1 MTMLQL
7 EKINTFYENSHILHD
22 VSLEVEKE
30 EIVVLLGRNGVGKT
44 TTLKSIMGIQPP
56 KTGKILFQGKD
67 ITGMQPHQIARLG
80 IALVPEDRRVLPNL
94 TVHENLKM
102 GMLVRKRTI
111 NTSERL
117 NLVFDYFPIL
127 KARLNQRGESLS
139 GGEQQMLTIARALV
153 SQPELMM
160 IDEPTEGVAPILV
173 EEISG
178 ILKRL
183 QQDKV
188 TILLVEQNYELSLNL
203 SENERAYVIEKGQIR
218 MCGTPGELQACQLEV
233 EKYLGVKI

>member
-7 EKINTFYENSHILHD
+7 ENINTYYDNSHILHD
-22 VSLEVEKE
+22 VSLEVEKG

-44 TTLKSIMGIQPP
+44 TTLKSIMGIEPP
-56 KTGKILFQGKD
+56 KTGKIVFEGKE

-80 IALVPEDRRVLPNL
+80 IAMVPEDRRVLPNL
-94 TVHENLKM
+94 TVFENLKM
-102 GMLVRKRTI
+102 GMLVRKKTI
-111 NTSERL
+111 KMNERL
-117 NLVFDYFPIL
+117 ELVFDYFPIL
-127 KARLNQRGESLS
+127 KERLKQRGESLS

-153 SQPELMM
+153 SDPDLML

-173 EEISG
+173 EEISE

-183 QQDKV
+183 QREGV
-188 TILLVEQNYELSLNL
+188 TMLLVEQNYELSLSL
-203 SENERAYVIEKGQIR
+203 SENERAYIIEKGQIR

>member
-7 EKINTFYENSHILHD
+7 ENINTFYENSHILHD
-22 VSLEVEKE
+22 ISLEVGQG

-56 KTGKILFQGKD
+56 KSGSIVFKGKEIA
-67 ITGMQPHQIARLG
+67 GMQPHQIARLG
-80 IALVPEDRRVLPNL
+80 IAMVPEDRRILPNL
-94 TVHENLKM
+94 TVFENLKM
-102 GMLVRKRTI
+102 GMLVRKKTI
-111 NTSERL
+111 NMNKRL
-117 NLVFDYFPIL
+117 ELVFDYFPIL
-127 KARLNQRGESLS
+127 KERLNQRGESLS

-153 SQPELMM
+153 SDPELML

-173 EEISG
+173 EEISE

-183 QQDKV
+183 HREGV
-188 TILLVEQNYELSLNL
+188 TILLVEQNYELSLSL
-203 SENERAYVIEKGQIR
+203 SENERAYIIEKGQIR

>member
-1 MTMLQL
+1 MSMLQVNA
-7 EKINTFYENSHILHD
+7 INTFYAYSHILHD
-22 VSLEVEKE
+22 VSLEVEKG

-56 KTGKILFQGKD
+56 KRGKIVFKGKK
-67 ITGMQPHQIARLG
+67 IAGMQPHQIARLG

-94 TVHENLKM
+94 TVFENLKM
-102 GMLVRKRTI
+102 GMLVRKKAI
-111 NTSERL
+111 NMKKKMA
-117 NLVFDYFPIL
+117 LVFDYFPIL
-127 KARLNQRGESLS
+127 KVRLSQKGESLS

-153 SQPELMM
+153 SEPELMM

-173 EEISG
+173 KEISE

-183 QQDKV
+183 HREGV
-188 TILLVEQNYELSLNL
+188 TILLVEQNYKLSLSL
-203 SENERAYVIEKGQIR
+203 SENERAYIIEKGQVR
-218 MCGTPGELQACQLEV
+218 MCGTPGELQANQLEV

>member
-7 EKINTFYENSHILHD
+7 ENINTFYDNSHILHD
-22 VSLEVEKE
+22 VSLEVEKG

-44 TTLKSIMGIQPP
+44 TTLKSIMGIEPP
-56 KTGKILFQGKD
+56 KTGKIVFKGKE

-80 IALVPEDRRVLPNL
+80 IALVPEDRRILPNL
-94 TVHENLKM
+94 TVFENLKM
-102 GMLVRKRTI
+102 GMLVRKKSI
-111 NTSERL
+111 NMNERL
-117 NLVFDYFPIL
+117 ELVFDYFPIL
-127 KARLNQRGESLS
+127 KERLNQKGESLS
-139 GGEQQMLTIARALV
+139 GGEQQMLTIARAHV
-153 SQPELMM
+153 SEPELML

-173 EEISG
+173 EEISE

-183 QQDKV
+183 QRDGV

-203 SENERAYVIEKGQIR
+203 SDNERAYVIEKGQIR

-233 EKYLGVKI
+233 EKFLGVKI